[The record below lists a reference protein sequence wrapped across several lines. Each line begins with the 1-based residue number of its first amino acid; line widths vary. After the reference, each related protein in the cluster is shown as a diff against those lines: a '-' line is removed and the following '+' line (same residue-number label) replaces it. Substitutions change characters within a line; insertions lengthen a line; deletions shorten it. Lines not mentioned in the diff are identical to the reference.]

1 MPSLRSRPAPAASCA
16 PTDGSVSPPPERCFT
31 PVALAVGGNRC
42 GHVPSAPRF
51 DVTPPEG
58 ANPARPALI
67 GKAIAQLRRYY
78 DSPRDGR
85 WDELSQGERHA
96 RLERQ
101 IEAAGAG
108 SDEGRRLARRL
119 ARWRQQRSERREALV
134 GVVTLLLSY
143 TDIATLTV
151 AVPSGE
157 GWLGL
162 SAPWIGARA
171 GLSASRVKRALATL
185 TRCRLLAATGQG
197 RRFDRRRRRFVG
209 TGWGPVRRF
218 SFRLIRAL
226 GLDVSWDQARRRQ
239 RKRARAADA
248 RPPAP
253 SPAAPALAPATASP
267 AASPAPAPPAPAS
280 PLEAGERVRALRRAL
295 ASPAARQAET
305 DPAARQARIERNR
318 RTAELA
324 AQGLSPADI
333 RQRLNDAAQPP

>member
-267 AASPAPAPPAPAS
+267 APAS

>member
-1 MPSLRSRPAPAASCA
+1 M
-16 PTDGSVSPPPERCFT
+16 
-31 PVALAVGGNRC
+31 ALAVGGNRC

-267 AASPAPAPPAPAS
+267 APAS

>member
-1 MPSLRSRPAPAASCA
+1 M
-16 PTDGSVSPPPERCFT
+16 
-31 PVALAVGGNRC
+31 
-42 GHVPSAPRF
+42 
-51 DVTPPEG
+51 TPPEG

>member
-1 MPSLRSRPAPAASCA
+1 M
-16 PTDGSVSPPPERCFT
+16 
-31 PVALAVGGNRC
+31 ALAVGGNRC